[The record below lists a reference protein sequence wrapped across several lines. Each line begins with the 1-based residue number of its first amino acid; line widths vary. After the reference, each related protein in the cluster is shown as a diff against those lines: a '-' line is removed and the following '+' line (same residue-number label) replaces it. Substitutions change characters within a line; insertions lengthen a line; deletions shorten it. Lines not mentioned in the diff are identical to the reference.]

1 MGCALVEVVDVFR
14 FEPAVLLLIALH
26 ELRNLRG
33 VILLFDSIQLLLVLG
48 GLKCSSGEA
57 AGVTCR
63 DTIAA
68 AVVVR
73 RAPQCTGTRWAAVGA
88 RVRPIC
94 FFCVVL
100 LRAFV
105 RLSMVVMVAVV
116 AACLCV

>member
-1 MGCALVEVVDVFR
+1 MGGALVEVVDVLR

-48 GLKCSSGEA
+48 SLKCSPGEA
-57 AGVTCR
+57 AGVKCR
-63 DTIAA
+63 DSIGSCWWSDAHRSA
-68 AVVVR
+68 
-73 RAPQCTGTRWAAVGA
+73 QA
-88 RVRPIC
+88 RVGLPLVRAC
-94 FFCVVL
+94 VLSVFFCVVL